1 MGTTAQFECPVPCFD
16 KEYAIYVKQRNRS
29 NKERKYLHPVLG
41 PMNLSTLPVKDI
53 KGELTM
59 I

>member
-1 MGTTAQFECPVPCFD
+1 MSDENFKNMIQ
-16 KEYAIYVKQRNRS
+16 KQRNRS